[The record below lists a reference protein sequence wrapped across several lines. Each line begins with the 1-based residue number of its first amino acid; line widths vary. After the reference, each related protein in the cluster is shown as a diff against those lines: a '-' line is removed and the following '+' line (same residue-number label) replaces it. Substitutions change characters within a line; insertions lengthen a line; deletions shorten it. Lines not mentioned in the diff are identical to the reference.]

1 MTHRL
6 SIILSKCYNKKFR
19 EGFIKYLASLDFAEF
34 DKLFQYYMNVISLL
48 LWRYQKDKIRFF
60 SIKLFKYK
68 ILNYKY
74 NQLYYMF
81 SESNFQ
87 FVIII
92 NENMK
97 IENRR
102 REKLISELDDVQKS
116 IESLYNHQLLI
127 TLPILS
133 KQDLIDFSV
142 LIIDNIYLKD
152 ELKKLLD
159 EVKEF
164 KKY

>member
-1 MTHRL
+1 
-6 SIILSKCYNKKFR
+6 
-19 EGFIKYLASLDFAEF
+19 
-34 DKLFQYYMNVISLL
+34 MNVISLL

-60 SIKLFKYK
+60 SIKWFKYK

>member
-6 SIILSKCYNKKFR
+6 SIILNKCYNKKFR

-60 SIKLFKYK
+60 SIKWFKYK